1 MGITCRERA
10 EGSGERKS
18 DKKRERDSECVRE
31 RRKAETNTHTH
42 VEGKCKKEE
51 VSSKEGRT
59 SFIGESSV
67 NSPIRRR

>member
-31 RRKAETNTHTH
+31 RRKAETNRHTH
-42 VEGKCKKEE
+42 VEGKCKK
-51 VSSKEGRT
+51 
-59 SFIGESSV
+59 
-67 NSPIRRR
+67 RRGIIKRGKDFVHRGK